1 MAGVFESIFTTKFL
15 YISTLIVIGV
25 NILFFPDLLNNKDIK
40 LLDIS
45 YLMHNN
51 QNEVK
56 TDERDLSLGTV
67 SYLFLLLSF
76 ACCGYLIYNLFQDKI
91 VNEND
96 EESLANYSSK
106 RNNNSTINYSLIE
119 TDAGDDSIDNK

>member
-1 MAGVFESIFTTKFL
+1 MAGIFENIFTTKFL

-40 LLDIS
+40 LLDMS

-56 TDERDLSLGTV
+56 TDQRDLSLGTV

-76 ACCGYLIYNLFQDKI
+76 ACCGYLIYSLFQDKTVI
-91 VNEND
+91 END
-96 EESLANYSSK
+96 EESLVNFASK
-106 RNNNSTINYSLIE
+106 RNNNSTINYSLVE
-119 TDAGDDSIDNK
+119 TEADDN